1 MRRRLLSLL
10 AVVVTV
16 TAAVATATHVTTAGF
31 ASPSVGSRAASQADP
46 RLAGCP
52 QARLSSR
59 YVKRVSRALHSRRD
73 SWGRTLLAAPNGPTY
88 ERARRYLTPLF
99 LARARNGRLL
109 TESGVHYTH
118 FSQPPNLRGATSV
131 ALHVADGSQII
142 SRRAHGRSLTVGVGA
157 RGRERYGSCLR
168 RLQPPLLSDGYLPV
182 LQTRYVDRHGVR
194 YRQESFAARVPET
207 GSLVSFLKL
216 TADARRS
223 KVGLVRLRFTPS
235 TRGLA
240 RDGSGWRLKH
250 AGRTYL
256 FFSPGGTWG
265 RPSVKYA
272 VPRGEITTVY
282 IAWLHTPRS
291 SDEIVLDETRYQE
304 ARESVRLYWER
315 RLAHGGSIVVPEQRV
330 VDAQRNLLIQN
341 LALTWRYSVGNRYE
355 QLSTPEGVDVAR
367 VLAGYGHLGV
377 SRSILRTSL
386 RKKPA
391 LPQTRVIRRSTNWRM
406 GARLVGFA
414 HYARVSGDSAE
425 IVRATPALRR
435 YVQRL
440 GRQIRSSRNG
450 LLRRERY
457 SSDVSASVYG
467 LHSQAVVWQGL
478 SSMAQVWQ
486 SAGYPHLAS
495 NCRRLAGRLEAG
507 LRGAVRRS
515 QRRLPGRALFV
526 PVTLLDGERPYG
538 SLTASRSGSYWNLV
552 MPYALA
558 SGFFAPHDAQSRG
571 VLTYLRRSGSRLLGR
586 VRTGAFALYGR
597 SAHPKSG
604 SSPVYGLNM
613 ARFLADND
621 QPSELVLSLYG
632 QLAAE
637 MTPGTFVS
645 GESVSIAPLP
655 GDHYRSTYLPPN
667 GASNAAF
674 LETLRLMLVHET
686 TDPRGRPRG
695 LELAYATPR
704 AWLRPDKLIEVRQL
718 PTSFGRISF
727 TIVTSSNSAHVSIDV
742 PERAPLQTLR
752 LRLRLPRGTRIA
764 ELLLDGAPYSR
775 VLADGETIVL
785 PPRPGPLE
793 LEARFE

>member
-1 MRRRLLSLL
+1 MTRRLLSLL
-10 AVVVTV
+10 AVVLAV
-16 TAAVATATHVTTAGF
+16 TAAVATSSDGTTADAAPQAAG
-31 ASPSVGSRAASQADP
+31 SPAASYARERSCP
-46 RLAGCP
+46 R
-52 QARLSSR
+52 ARLSSR
-59 YVKRVSRALHSRRD
+59 YVRRVNRALRSRRD
-73 SWGRTLLAAPNGPTY
+73 AWGEALLAAPDGPTY
-88 ERARRYLTPLF
+88 ERAQRYLTPLF

-109 TESGVHYTH
+109 TQSGAHYTH
-118 FSQPPNLRGATSV
+118 FSQPPNMRGATSV

-142 SRRAHGRSLTVGVGA
+142 SRRAHGRSLTVGLGV

-168 RLQPPLLSDGYLPV
+168 RLGAPALSDGHLPI
-182 LQTRYVDRHGVR
+182 LQTQYVDRHGVR
-194 YRQESFAARVPET
+194 YRQESFAVRIPET
-207 GSLVSFLKL
+207 LSLVSFVKL

-223 KVGLVRLRFTPS
+223 RVGPVRLRFTPS
-235 TRGLA
+235 TEGLE
-240 RDGSGWRLKH
+240 RSGWRLKR

-256 FFSPGGTWG
+256 FFSPGGTYG
-265 RPSVKYA
+265 RPSVKYG
-272 VPRGEITTVY
+272 VRRGEIRTVY
-282 IAWLHTPRS
+282 VAWLHTPRS
-291 SDEIVLDETRYQE
+291 SDELTLDEDRYQE
-304 ARESVRLYWER
+304 ARDSVRQYWER
-315 RLAHGGSIVVPEQRV
+315 RLAHGGRIVVPEQRV
-330 VDAQRNLLIQN
+330 VDAERNLLIQN

-377 SRSILRTSL
+377 SRAILRTSL
-386 RKKPA
+386 RKRPT

-414 HYARVSGDSAE
+414 HYARLSGDHAE

-435 YVQRL
+435 YVERL

-450 LLRRERY
+450 LLKRERY

-478 SSMAQVWQ
+478 RSMAQVWQ
-486 SAGYPHLAS
+486 SAGYGHLAG
-495 NCRRLAGRLEAG
+495 NCRRLARRLEGG

-515 QRRLPGRALFV
+515 QRRLRGGALFV

-538 SLTASRSGSYWNLV
+538 SLTASRTGSYWNLV

-558 SGFFAPHDAQSRG
+558 SGLFAPHDAKAKGIHR
-571 VLTYLRRSGSRLLGR
+571 YLRRSGSRLLGR
-586 VRTGAFALYGR
+586 VRAGAFALYGR
-597 SAHPKSG
+597 DARAKSG
-604 SSPVYGLNM
+604 SSPVYSLNM

-621 QPSELVLSLYG
+621 QPAQLVLSLYG

-645 GESVSIAPLP
+645 GESVSIAPLS

-686 TDPRGRPRG
+686 TDRKGAPRG

-704 AWLRPDKLIEVRQL
+704 TWLRPDQRIEVRRL
-718 PTSFGRISF
+718 PTSFGRISY
-727 TIVTSSNSAHVSIDV
+727 TIETSSDSAHVTIDV
-742 PERAPLQTLR
+742 PERTPLTALR
-752 LRLRLPRGTRIA
+752 LRLRLPRGQRIG
-764 ELLLDGAPYSR
+764 ELLLDGLPYGR
-775 VLADGETIVL
+775 ILPDGETIVL
-785 PPRPGPLE
+785 PPRPGSLE
-793 LEARFE
+793 LEARFR